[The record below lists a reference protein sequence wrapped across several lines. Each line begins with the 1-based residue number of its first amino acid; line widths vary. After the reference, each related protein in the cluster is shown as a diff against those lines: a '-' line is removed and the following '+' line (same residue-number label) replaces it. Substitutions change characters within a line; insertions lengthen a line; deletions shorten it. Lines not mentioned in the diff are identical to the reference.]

1 MLLLLI
7 NALQEDAATLLQHN
21 DSLYNHSSIL
31 NNQVNAKRDT
41 ALLFQ
46 AAQEETIVLLI
57 TALSHPLL
65 QLPINKR
72 DK

>member
-21 DSLYNHSSIL
+21 DSLYNHSIL

-65 QLPINKR
+65 QLPINK
-72 DK
+72 